1 MACREAAFQQ
11 DVVVLPNIQES
22 YFNITH
28 QTLEMC
34 RMAAMDPSTTHL
46 LKVDDDSYV
55 HMAKFMARIKAVPRE
70 KLFMGYMEKAGEG
83 YDCCLAILYGLPDA
97 VCG

>member
-1 MACREAAFQQ
+1 M
-11 DVVVLPNIQES
+11 VVLPHTKES

-34 RMAAMDPSTTHL
+34 RMAAMDPAITHL

-55 HMAKFMARIKAVPRE
+55 QVEKLMSRLQALPRE
-70 KLFMGYMEKAGEG
+70 KMFAGYMEKAGK
-83 YDCCLAILYGLPDA
+83 
-97 VCG
+97 